1 MKSSGEKKNVL
12 RNLQN
17 PLEKYIRNGEQQ
29 KQQNEKEAK
38 KKKKRNLD
46 NRTKMTCC
54 RSENVFP
61 INERAW

>member
-1 MKSSGEKKNVL
+1 MENSKNNKM
-12 RNLQN
+12 R
-17 PLEKYIRNGEQQ
+17 
-29 KQQNEKEAK
+29 EA

-54 RSENVFP
+54 RSENTFP